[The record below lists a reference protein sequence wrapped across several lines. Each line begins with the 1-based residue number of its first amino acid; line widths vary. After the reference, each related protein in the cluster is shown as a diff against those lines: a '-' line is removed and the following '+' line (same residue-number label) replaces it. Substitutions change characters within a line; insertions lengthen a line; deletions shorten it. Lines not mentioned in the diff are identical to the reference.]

1 MNIAIIPAR
10 IGSKRIKEKNI
21 KNFFGKPIICYS
33 ILAAQQTGIFSKII
47 VTTDSLKIAKI
58 AKKYGADIFF
68 RSKKLSKDST
78 MLSPVIHD
86 VLKKNEYSSEDYVC
100 CIYATAP
107 LINYTDIKKSL
118 LKLKVKKCLACH
130 TVTDYDFPVARS
142 LIFSK
147 SLVQFKYKKFKNT
160 PSQKTPKIV
169 HDAGQFFWLKAS
181 SFLKSKNLFPKK
193 TLGYYINRDRS
204 QDIDTM
210 SDWNLAL
217 YKYKKNNDA

>member
-169 HDAGQFFWLKAS
+169 HDAGQFFWLKVN
-181 SFLKSKNLFPKK
+181 SFLKSINLFPKK